1 MRRRFKKAG
10 GDDAGVN
17 MTPMLDIVFILLIF
31 FIVTATFVRERGID
45 LVPPPPSDETPP
57 NPPPLIL
64 VQILENGNIF
74 VNQQAT
80 DIARVGA
87 RIERFRSENPDSPV
101 LIEPD
106 PDAEHGIVVTVWDQ
120 ANQVG
125 ARGVNIQVRE
135 QGEQGG

>member
-10 GDDAGVN
+10 SGEAEVN

-31 FIVTATFVRERGID
+31 FIVTATFVKERGID
-45 LVPPPPSDETPP
+45 LRPPPDSDEPPPPDAPP
-57 NPPPLIL
+57 VII
-64 VQILENGNIF
+64 VQVREDNTIF
-74 VNQQAT
+74 VNRQQT

-87 RIERFRSENPDSPV
+87 RIERFRSENPKSPV

-106 PDAEHGIVVTVWDQ
+106 PDANHGVVVRIWDQ

-125 ARGVNIQVRE
+125 AVGVSIQVRE
-135 QGEQGG
+135 QDG